1 MTIVLFPA
9 REGNHHVHT
18 ASFAGPGSRRRP
30 LDVVL
35 CKMLAENEGR
45 EGDASA
51 GGKGN
56 THLRMRVRSQRK
68 DQRGHSRPEAAI
80 AADSQVSTRNQR
92 SSMTTIA
99 ASRSRPRATIRLATI
114 RTTKD
119 PVDPP
124 QCLVREHIGIFGIVW
139 HLASGGLIRGGSPMW
154 TARHRGWYDRSA
166 LRYPSDLTDDEWALV
181 EPLIPPARRG
191 GNKRHVDEREVM
203 NGLT

>member
-18 ASFAGPGSRRRP
+18 ASSARPGSRRRP

-35 CKMLAENEGR
+35 CKMRAENEGR

-124 QCLVREHIGIFGIVW
+124 QPSVGDVM
-139 HLASGGLIRGGSPMW
+139 LAAVPSLRAFAISLSGN
-154 TARHRGWYDRSA
+154 
-166 LRYPSDLTDDEWALV
+166 V
-181 EPLIPPARRG
+181 
-191 GNKRHVDEREVM
+191 
-203 NGLT
+203 